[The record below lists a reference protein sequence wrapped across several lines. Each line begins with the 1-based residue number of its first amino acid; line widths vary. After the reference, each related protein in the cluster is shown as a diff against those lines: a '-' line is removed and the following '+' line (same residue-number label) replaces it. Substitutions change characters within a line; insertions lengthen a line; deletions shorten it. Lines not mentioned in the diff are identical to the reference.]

1 MDSFLRHCGIVANS
15 ENSFSLSD
23 GIFSPLPFPGKGS
36 GEKIPSERLKE
47 YSELATIPQ
56 WRKKLSNFWV
66 QPFSLDNHQWAS
78 VEHYYQGSK
87 FKKTS
92 PDFYLS
98 FSLDSGTDLSKD
110 PAMAKGAGGKSGK
123 YKGELLRP
131 VEVSVDSDFFGSRH
145 KKEMYAAQ
153 YAKFS
158 QNEDLKNLLIATNEA
173 KLTHFMRGKEPA
185 VFDELMLVRDKIKR
199 NEKA

>member
-1 MDSFLRHCGIVANS
+1 
-15 ENSFSLSD
+15 
-23 GIFSPLPFPGKGS
+23 
-36 GEKIPSERLKE
+36 
-47 YSELATIPQ
+47 
-56 WRKKLSNFWV
+56 
-66 QPFSLDNHQWAS
+66 
-78 VEHYYQGSK
+78 
-87 FKKTS
+87 
-92 PDFYLS
+92 
-98 FSLDSGTDLSKD
+98 
-110 PAMAKGAGGKSGK
+110 MAKAYGGKTGK

-131 VEVSVDSDFFGSRH
+131 IEVKVDSDFFGARH

-158 QNEDLKNLLIATNEA
+158 QNEDLKNLILATNEA